1 MPILN
6 KMDILL
12 QENVELKQR
21 LARSMA
27 AIQPPT
33 ETNTKFSYFLNLLIE
48 TATNNANKLPNAWRF
63 GDILKEIGL
72 YMFSIGNLQM
82 YQFLSANLPFPSIS
96 TVRLQIY
103 RNDVIVEGK
112 FRIKELKSYL
122 AKRKYPF
129 FVQCSEDAT
138 VVVKR
143 IQYHAPSNQIVG
155 CVLPLDQ
162 NGLPISESYPASS
175 AKVISDYFK
184 ENEMSQQLYC
194 IMAQP
199 IAIKAPPFCVAMFGT
214 NNKFN
219 AAQVHARWMW
229 TVKAL
234 KEEGIQLLSFSSDGD
249 GRLLKTMRHN
259 VFLAH
264 PNTKWQW
271 FQASLKPPFMCVQ
284 DHLHLG
290 LKFKTKLLKPS
301 VVLPLGPFKT
311 VSRGH
316 LVELITQTQT
326 RDQHLLCLSDINPKD
341 KMNFKAFQRMSDP
354 KVSLLLKS
362 EIPDSEGTATY
373 LEMMSQVVESY
384 TRVDLTPCERIKM
397 IWEWVFFAR
406 MWRLWILATDGYTLK
421 NNFIT
426 HNSYYCLELNA
437 HALLQCIIWLR
448 DKEEHSSFLPWLLSS
463 QPCEG
468 TFRRLRSAK
477 LTGASGVVCFT
488 ILDAKNYFR
497 RMDVFAST
505 QINLEEILKFPRHQK
520 MMKLSQTAAHV
531 PVCLPENFEIDAC
544 VKEAFENAVTRAMAF
559 NLIKTRPK
567 HIPPA
572 CLQFVSKSDMNL
584 EIADEDEDDD
594 VCDAENVNNEAES
607 DGELEDEDDSE
618 YNDVIEDLYVA
629 SSGPLHLKTYQVAN
643 LTESSPFVQVADGN
657 GTPCIIKKSSLC
669 WLLRSED
676 SKISSDRLLR
686 VQQDSPAMPL
696 CNPSNVLVP
705 CREETISIGDWCAFI
720 FEDSSIGVGRI
731 LAFSYLT
738 GTSLSNQE
746 YPKLDAPTTPPP
758 RNARGLGCLCT
769 WFSIKKQQLSVTQM
783 DLHGY
788 YDIKNYV
795 CTIPRPKV
803 QGKKMLLNCTMS
815 QIKKCLQ

>member
-6 KMDILL
+6 QAEILL
-12 QENVELKQR
+12 EENKELKGR
-21 LARSMA
+21 LARAMA
-27 AIQPPT
+27 GIQPPT
-33 ETNTKFSYFLNLLIE
+33 DKTSHFSYFMKLLIE
-48 TATNNANKLPNAWRF
+48 TATTNANKLPNAWRF
-63 GDILKEIGL
+63 GDIMKEIGL
-72 YMFSIGNLQM
+72 FMYSLGNLQI
-82 YQFLSANLPFPSIS
+82 YQFLSANLPIPSIS
-96 TVRLQIY
+96 TIRLQIY

-129 FVQCSEDAT
+129 LVQCSEDAT

-162 NGLPISESYPASS
+162 NGLPTPEAFPATS
-175 AKVISDYFK
+175 AKVISNYFK
-184 ENEMSQQLYC
+184 ENEMSQYLYC

-199 IAIKAPPFCVAMFGT
+199 IAIKAAPFCVAMFGT
-214 NNKFN
+214 NNRFT
-219 AAQVHARWMW
+219 AAQVHTRWRW
-229 TVKAL
+229 TVQAL
-234 KEEGIQLLSFSSDGD
+234 EEGGIRLFVFSSDGD

-259 VFLAH
+259 VFLPY
-264 PNTKWQW
+264 PNINWQW
-271 FQASLKPPFMCVQ
+271 FQASLNPPFMCVQ
-284 DHLHLG
+284 DHIHLG

-301 VVLPLGPFKT
+301 VVLPLGPYKT

-326 RDQHLLCLSDINPKD
+326 RDEHLLCLSDINPKD
-341 KMNFKAFQRMSDP
+341 KMNFKSFQKMSDS
-354 KVSLLLKS
+354 KVSSLLKK

-373 LEMMSQVVESY
+373 LEMMSQVVEAY
-384 TRVDLTPCERIKM
+384 TRMDLTPKERIKK
-397 IWEWVFFAR
+397 IWEWVFFVR
-406 MWRLWILATDGYTLK
+406 MWRLWILSTDGYTLK
-421 NNFIT
+421 NNFISQ
-426 HNSYYCLELNA
+426 NSYYCLELNA

-468 TFRRLRSAK
+468 TFRRLRSPK
-477 LTGASGVVCFT
+477 LTGGSGVVCFT

-497 RMDVFAST
+497 RIDVFSSS
-505 QINLEEILKFPRHQK
+505 QVNLEEIVKFPRHQK

-531 PVCLPENFEIDAC
+531 PVCLPEDFEIEAC
-544 VKEAFENAVTRAMAF
+544 VKEAFENAVNRAMAF

-567 HIPPA
+567 NIPPA
-572 CLQFVSKSDMNL
+572 RLEIVSKSDMEL
-584 EIADEDEDDD
+584 AISDEEDDE
-594 VCDAENVNNEAES
+594 CDAENVDDIDS
-607 DGELEDEDDSE
+607 DSE
-618 YNDVIEDLYVA
+618 LGDAQSDDNEHDDVMEDLYIA

-643 LTESSPFVQVADGN
+643 LTETSPFVQVADGDGN
-657 GTPCIIKKSSLC
+657 PSIIKKSALC

-686 VQQDSPAMPL
+686 VQEGSPATL
-696 CNPSNVLVP
+696 CNPSNLLVP
-705 CREETISIGDWCAFI
+705 SREETISIGDWCAFK
-720 FEDSSIGVGRI
+720 FEDKSIGVGRI

-746 YPKLDAPTTPPP
+746 YSKLDAPTTPPTK
-758 RNARGLGCLCT
+758 NARGLGCLCT
-769 WFSIKKQQLSVTQM
+769 WFSIKKQQLSVTRM

-788 YDIKNYV
+788 YDVKNYV

-803 QGKKMLLNCTMS
+803 QGTKLLLNCTMS